1 MYDVLGANHCT
12 GNVTVEATGFNVTCR
27 YLTDFSFKYNFT
39 DQFWLMMSGQP
50 IPRWIV
56 QGPGSLQSR
65 ATFTSDAPVGR
76 TSGCHLGQRASQGH
90 FIL

>member
-39 DQFWLMMSGQP
+39 DQFWLDD
-50 IPRWIV
+50 V
-56 QGPGSLQSR
+56 
-65 ATFTSDAPVGR
+65 R
-76 TSGCHLGQRASQGH
+76 TAHSAMDSARPW
-90 FIL
+90 